1 MRVNYTT
8 DESGRL
14 ESVTIYPLD
23 ESKPMICLPDDF
35 DLKNIRDYVV
45 RDGEVYH
52 DPAPTPEPTAAEQ
65 IAALKAKLAATDYA
79 IIKIAEGAATAE
91 EYADT
96 IALRHEWRDR
106 INALEAQ
113 EGGKL

>member
-1 MRVNYTT
+1 MIVNYQT
-8 DESGRL
+8 DENGRL
-14 ESVTIYPLD
+14 ESVTLYPLD
-23 ESKPMICLPDDF
+23 TAKPTLELPEDF
-35 DLKNIRDYVV
+35 DLKNIRDYVLK
-45 RDGEVYH
+45 DGEVYH
-52 DPAPTPEPTAAEQ
+52 DPAPATEPTSAEQ

-96 IALRHEWRDR
+96 IALRQEWRDK

>member
-1 MRVNYTT
+1 MRVNYSI
-8 DESGRL
+8 DEDGRL
-14 ESVTIYPLD
+14 QSVTIYPLD
-23 ESKPMICLPDDF
+23 TAKPTLELPDDF
-35 DLKNIRDYVV
+35 DLKRVRDYVV

-52 DPAPTPEPTAAEQ
+52 DSAPTPEPTAAEQ
-65 IAALKAKLAATDYA
+65 IAALKTKLAATDYA
-79 IIKIAEGAATAE
+79 IIKIAEGAATAD

-96 IALRHEWRDR
+96 IALRQEWRDK

>member
-1 MRVNYTT
+1 MYANYQT
-8 DESGRL
+8 DDTGRL
-14 ESVTIYPLD
+14 INATTYPLD
-23 ESKPMICLPDDF
+23 ESKPMICLPLDF
-35 DLKNIRDYVV
+35 EWAYLHDYVV
-45 RDGEVYH
+45 RDGEAYH
-52 DPAPTPEPTAAEQ
+52 DPAPTPEPTSAEQ

-96 IALRHEWRDR
+96 IALRQEWRDK

>member
-1 MRVNYTT
+1 MRANYET
-8 DESGRL
+8 DADGRL
-14 ESVTIYPLD
+14 QNVTLYPLD
-23 ESKPMICLPDDF
+23 ALKPTLDLPEDF
-35 DLKNIRDYVV
+35 DLKSVRDYVV

-52 DPAPTPEPTAAEQ
+52 DPAPATEPTAAEQ

-96 IALRHEWRDR
+96 IAQRREWRDK

>member
-1 MRVNYTT
+1 MTVNYQT
-8 DESGRL
+8 DKGGRL
-14 ESVTIYPLD
+14 ESVTLYPLD
-23 ESKPMICLPDDF
+23 MEKPTLDLPDEF
-35 DLKNIRDYVV
+35 DLKHVRDYVV
-45 RDGEVYH
+45 KNGEVYH

-65 IAALKAKLAATDYA
+65 IAALKAKLAVTDYA

-96 IALRHEWRDR
+96 IALRQEWRDK